1 MFARPEYH
9 WVAGRNPL
17 EWLSQQWRRL
27 GDWLDTLQA
36 THPAWHTTLL
46 VVLLAVL
53 AGLLVHIGWIVWRVT
68 RPTLRAPT
76 GPVAPGAP
84 LLGARAHLERAEALA
99 RDGHYVEALA
109 HRFLAVVLQLEEVR
123 AVAYHPAKTP
133 AEYVAEARL
142 DPGGRASLAAL
153 VARLYRHVFGAA
165 PCDATAYRDFGLA
178 AGEVV
183 RHVVPG

>member
-1 MFARPEYH
+1 MFARPEYR
-9 WVAGRNPL
+9 WVEGRHPL
-17 EWLSQQWRRL
+17 EWLAQLWRRL
-27 GDWLDTLQA
+27 GEWLDTLQA
-36 THPAWHTTLL
+36 THPAWHWTLI
-46 VVLLAVL
+46 VVLTVVL
-53 AGLLVHIGWIVWRVT
+53 VGLLVHIAWIVWRVT
-68 RPTLRAPT
+68 RPTLRAAA

-84 LLGARAHLERAEALA
+84 VLGASAHLERAEALA
-99 RDGHYVEALA
+99 REGRFVEALA
-109 HRFLAVVLQLEEVR
+109 HRFLAVVLQLEEAR

-142 DPGGRASLAAL
+142 DAGGRASLAAL

-165 PCDATAYRDFGLA
+165 PCDAVAYGDFGHA